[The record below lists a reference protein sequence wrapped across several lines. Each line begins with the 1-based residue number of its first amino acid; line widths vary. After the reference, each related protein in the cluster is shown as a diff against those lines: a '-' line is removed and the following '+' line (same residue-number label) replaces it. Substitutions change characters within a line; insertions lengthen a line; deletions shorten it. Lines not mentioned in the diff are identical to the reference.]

1 MTTFI
6 HQYMMK
12 NIQHIKGGMI
22 MKEIYKV
29 NMKNGQYHLIKA
41 ETNDITKLLEA
52 LTGKDRN
59 DLQITIWEEL
69 YSSNNKQYNEI
80 AIFSDNISSV
90 EHYNG

>member
-1 MTTFI
+1 
-6 HQYMMK
+6 
-12 NIQHIKGGMI
+12 

-29 NMKNGQYHLIKA
+29 NMKNGQYHLITA

-52 LTGKDRN
+52 LIGKDRN

-90 EHYNG
+90 EHYKEG